1 MPFDVNDCCALDAGN
16 AQVRV
21 MHPPFPD
28 GLTRY
33 CASGNDFR
41 QGEFVDT
48 ARFWRRSLKALH
60 ELAAIGLGG
69 GLAACLVIN
78 LASPGAS
85 PEHFVAA
92 RQTFDAIARYVLFPS
107 LAGVLFTG
115 LLSIGANR
123 GFHDAGWAW
132 VKALLGLSL
141 FEATLLTV
149 GGSRRQSELAAA
161 AADPS
166 QIASLLQ
173 SERNT
178 LMLLIGICVA
188 NILLAVWRPK
198 MTITI
203 R

>member
-1 MPFDVNDCCALDAGN
+1 MN
-16 AQVRV
+16 
-21 MHPPFPD
+21 
-28 GLTRY
+28 T
-33 CASGNDFR
+33 
-41 QGEFVDT
+41 T
-48 ARFWRRSLKALH
+48 RFWQRSLKALH

-78 LASPGAS
+78 LAAPGAT
-85 PEHFVAA
+85 PEHFVVA
-92 RQTFDAIARYVLFPS
+92 RQTFGAIARYVVFPS

-115 LLSIGANR
+115 LLAIGANR

-132 VKALLGLSL
+132 VKALLGLTV

-149 GGSRRQSELAAA
+149 GGSRRQSELLAA

-166 QIASLLQ
+166 QLATLLQ

-178 LMLLIGICVA
+178 LVLLIGISVA
-188 NILLAVWRPK
+188 NIVLAVWRPK